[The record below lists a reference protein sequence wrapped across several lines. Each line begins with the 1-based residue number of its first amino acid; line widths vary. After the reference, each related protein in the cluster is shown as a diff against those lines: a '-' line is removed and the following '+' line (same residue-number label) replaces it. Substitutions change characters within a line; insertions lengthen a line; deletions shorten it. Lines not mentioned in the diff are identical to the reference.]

1 MSTDD
6 DVVTL
11 IVDGETFTVT
21 CRPAEG
27 QYAYDWIS
35 GPNPDYGF
43 STTLHQAGGPRPH
56 PPPPILTRTQHEQSI
71 RDFLSQI
78 NPDTGY
84 LD

>member
-1 MSTDD
+1 MSRDD

-43 STTLHQAGGPRPH
+43 STTLHQAG
-56 PPPPILTRTQHEQSI
+56 
-71 RDFLSQI
+71 
-78 NPDTGY
+78 
-84 LD
+84 